1 MSDHEQGQGGN
12 PVFSIEKIYVKD
24 LSIEVPNAPR
34 IFLEQGAPEIN
45 MEIAT
50 QIDPLEAGIYQCLL
64 TVTVTAKAADKVYFL
79 VEVRQ
84 AGIFRLQDIPQEALE
99 PTLAIACP
107 NILFPYA
114 REAVADATVR
124 AGFPPI
130 HLQPVNFEGLY
141 LQQKQAQAAAQTQ

>member
-1 MSDHEQGQGGN
+1 MSENEQGQAAA

-24 LSIEVPNAPR
+24 LSIEVPNAPQV
-34 IFLEQGAPEIN
+34 FLEQGAPQIN

-50 QIDPLEAGIYQCLL
+50 QIDALETGIYECRL
-64 TVTVTAKAADKVYFL
+64 TVTVTAKAEDKVYFL

-84 AGIFRLQDIPQEALE
+84 AGIFRIQDVPQEALE

-130 HLQPVNFEGLY
+130 HLQPVNFEALY
-141 LQQKQAQAAAQTQ
+141 LQQKQAQPSAQVN